1 MIKKIYNLVYLLEYY
16 NEILKIMEFIYS
28 NIGIYVK
35 VVIKK
40 GEIILKL
47 FYVIYGGEYFGGFD
61 FSGKKNVF
69 KKII

>member
-1 MIKKIYNLVYLLEYY
+1 MIKEIYNLVYLLEYY

-47 FYVIYGGEYFGGFD
+47 FILCYLWRRIFWGV
-61 FSGKKNVF
+61 
-69 KKII
+69 